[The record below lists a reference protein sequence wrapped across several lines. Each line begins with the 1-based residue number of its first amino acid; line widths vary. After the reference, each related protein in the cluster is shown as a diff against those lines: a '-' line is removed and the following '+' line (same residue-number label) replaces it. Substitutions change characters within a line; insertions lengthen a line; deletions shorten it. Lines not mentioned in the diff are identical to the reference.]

1 MNQENYK
8 YYIIKANDLGNIEFT
23 DLVEKESQP
32 ETDKIEKSQKKAIW
46 KKVEKLGLQESTA
59 DDIKKKIFSFL
70 DEDVNIN
77 IMLGSGCSTPA
88 IKLMGQTFLEYRNE
102 KGRKKTRQNEID
114 NILKDFDQKY
124 KDNEKN
130 IELFISWLGHKIAS
144 EKNPGK
150 YQKTRNELL
159 KKLIDS
165 TKKPKSEDDGGSVLK
180 TYREFFRKIAE
191 TRLDVSDNNDIINV
205 FTTNYDLFIER
216 SLDAENYQYTN
227 GFTSGIEQKFSIREF
242 HLRKVDVD
250 ERYRDKWSPIRPYFR
265 VFKLHGSVNWEKAA
279 DEIIQINS
287 YEEIPEDKEIVIAPS
302 DSKYADSQGTPYSD
316 LFREFGNLINKRNS
330 VLFIDGYGFPDE
342 HINHLLLQA
351 LKNNDFALVAF
362 INFEELST
370 NKNLFNFI
378 KKASSN
384 AYFIS
389 GTEANANAHYF
400 ENIVTLFEP
409 MEENNNE

>member
-1 MNQENYK
+1 M
-8 YYIIKANDLGNIEFT
+8 
-23 DLVEKESQP
+23 
-32 ETDKIEKSQKKAIW
+32 
-46 KKVEKLGLQESTA
+46 
-59 DDIKKKIFSFL
+59 
-70 DEDVNIN
+70 
-77 IMLGSGCSTPA
+77 
-88 IKLMGQTFLEYRNE
+88 
-102 KGRKKTRQNEID
+102 
-114 NILKDFDQKY
+114 
-124 KDNEKN
+124 
-130 IELFISWLGHKIAS
+130 
-144 EKNPGK
+144 
-150 YQKTRNELL
+150 

-389 GTEANANAHYF
+389 GTEDNANAHYF

>member
-1 MNQENYK
+1 MCQEINK
-8 YYIIKANDLGNIEFT
+8 YYIIKANNLGSIEFS
-23 DLVEKESQP
+23 DLEKMSQEKE
-32 ETDKIEKSQKKAIW
+32 IW
-46 KKVEKLGLQESTA
+46 KKTEELNIQESIA
-59 DDIKKKIFSFL
+59 DDVKKKIFSFL

-88 IKLMGQTFLEYRNE
+88 IKLMGQTFKEYRKE
-102 KGRKKTRQNEID
+102 KKEEKTQQKIVKEI
-114 NILKDFDQKY
+114 LEEFDCKY
-124 KDNEKN
+124 KDDEYSRGN

-144 EKNPGK
+144 EENNEK
-150 YQKTRNELL
+150 YQLIRDELV

-165 TKKPKSEDDGGSVLK
+165 TKKPSSQADGGNVLK
-180 TYREFFRKIAE
+180 TYREFFEKIAE

-287 YEEIPEDKEIVIAPS
+287 YEEIPEDKETVIAPS

-389 GTEANANAHYF
+389 GTEDNADAHYF
-400 ENIVTLFEP
+400 KNIVPLFEP

>member
-114 NILKDFDQKY
+114 NIVKDFDQKY

-130 IELFISWLGHKIAS
+130 IELFISWLEHKIAS

-216 SLDAENYQYTN
+216 SLDAENYQYTD

-287 YEEIPEDKEIVIAPS
+287 YEEIPEDKETVIAPS

-362 INFEELST
+362 INFGELST
-370 NKNLFNFI
+370 NKNLFNLVDYRMKLATQLVVN
-378 KKASSN
+378 KKRHSA
-384 AYFIS
+384 
-389 GTEANANAHYF
+389 
-400 ENIVTLFEP
+400 
-409 MEENNNE
+409 

>member
-23 DLVEKESQP
+23 DLVEKENQP

-114 NILKDFDQKY
+114 NIVKDFDQKY

-130 IELFISWLGHKIAS
+130 IELFISWLEHKIAS

-216 SLDAENYQYTN
+216 SLDAE
-227 GFTSGIEQKFSIREF
+227 GG
-242 HLRKVDVD
+242 L
-250 ERYRDKWSPIRPYFR
+250 
-265 VFKLHGSVNWEKAA
+265 
-279 DEIIQINS
+279 
-287 YEEIPEDKEIVIAPS
+287 
-302 DSKYADSQGTPYSD
+302 
-316 LFREFGNLINKRNS
+316 
-330 VLFIDGYGFPDE
+330 
-342 HINHLLLQA
+342 
-351 LKNNDFALVAF
+351 
-362 INFEELST
+362 
-370 NKNLFNFI
+370 
-378 KKASSN
+378 
-384 AYFIS
+384 
-389 GTEANANAHYF
+389 
-400 ENIVTLFEP
+400 
-409 MEENNNE
+409 

>member
-8 YYIIKANDLGNIEFT
+8 YYILKANDLGNIEFT
-23 DLVEKESQP
+23 DLVEKESQS
-32 ETDKIEKSQKKAIW
+32 ETDKIEKSQKKIIW

-59 DDIKKKIFSFL
+59 DDIKKKLFSFL

-159 KKLIDS
+159 KKLINS
-165 TKKPKSEDDGGSVLK
+165 TKKPKSEDDGGGVLK

-287 YEEIPEDKEIVIAPS
+287 YEEIPEDKETVIAPS

-389 GTEANANAHYF
+389 GTENNANAHYF

>member
-114 NILKDFDQKY
+114 NIVKDFDQKY

-130 IELFISWLGHKIAS
+130 IELFISWLEHKIAS

-216 SLDAENYQYTN
+216 SLDAENYQYTD

-287 YEEIPEDKEIVIAPS
+287 YEEIPEDKETVIAPS

-362 INFEELST
+362 INFGELST
-370 NKNLFNFI
+370 NKNLFNFL
-378 KKASSN
+378 KCQFKL
-384 AYFIS
+384 
-389 GTEANANAHYF
+389 EK
-400 ENIVTLFEP
+400 
-409 MEENNNE
+409 